1 MYHDYEAAQLIK
13 SLDKKNRCRLSVSMS
28 LLLNGVA
35 QGITPQKLMELA
47 DQEILKRLGPNP
59 SEDEY
64 RNITSIILG
73 ELLEKYR

>member
-1 MYHDYEAAQLIK
+1 M
-13 SLDKKNRCRLSVSMS
+13 
-28 LLLNGVA
+28 NGVA

>member
-1 MYHDYEAAQLIK
+1 MNVHDYEAAQLIK

-47 DQEILKRLGPNP
+47 DQKF
-59 SEDEY
+59 
-64 RNITSIILG
+64 
-73 ELLEKYR
+73 